1 MLQQLAVN
9 VLFDTGFER
18 NAHLPLQLHVLLQI
32 VLDNFAH
39 WWWYAQEC
47 CVVHVV
53 GKKSTYITRNG
64 MEKMASH
71 RLNLKPKMPNISMWQ
86 DNEKQWVATWVKHV
100 QRKIS
105 LSAWIYMCSHYEGM
119 KMTQQQGSMSFT
131 IKAKKRPQ
139 PLPLSPAC
147 RAYVVEHQEGIL
159 LESRFCAHGEM
170 FDYLNE
176 VLEGFKV
183 APSVSEALQWIEH
196 LKESLAALHE
206 QGFFI
211 GDIKT
216 ENMVLCGPRHEPFII
231 DIDMMHHVPESTLH
245 LGSHTRPYTPIEVQ
259 LFLQAT
265 PKPIF
270 TKTHWVKFRRF
281 VDTAQ
286 IYVVFGMILH
296 AAGVRNKWINAGFEI
311 GADGIATKFTPHQY
325 LHKDDDWFKVPVT
338 YPQGLSDEEKRKVDQ
353 ILATADE
360 LLIHADEYVKK
371 PHGSEYTDDKLK
383 SMLSTATPPILSAPG
398 LIFHQSPLES
408 SDTCVMKFVP
418 EKYRKLLN
426 VEQFENIHWPRYV
439 IPVHQVWPVKEVSQP
454 ALKKPR
460 VRFHQ
465 YVRKGL

>member
-32 VLDNFAH
+32 VFDNFAH

-47 CVVHVV
+47 GVVHVV

-64 MEKMASH
+64 MEKMASL

-105 LSAWIYMCSHYEGM
+105 LSAWIYMRSHYEGM

-131 IKAKKRPQ
+131 VKARKRTR

-183 APSVSEALQWIEH
+183 APSVSKALQWIEH

-216 ENMVLCGPRHEPFII
+216 ENMVLCGPLHEPFII
-231 DIDMMHHVPESTLH
+231 DIDTMHHVPEPTLH

-270 TKTHWVKFRRF
+270 TKAHWVKFRRF

-311 GADGIATKFTPHQY
+311 GSDGIATKFTPHQY

-360 LLIHADEYVKK
+360 LLIHADEYVQR

-383 SMLSTATPPILSAPG
+383 SMLSTATPPILSAPR

-426 VEQFENIHWPRYV
+426 VEQLENIHWPRYV